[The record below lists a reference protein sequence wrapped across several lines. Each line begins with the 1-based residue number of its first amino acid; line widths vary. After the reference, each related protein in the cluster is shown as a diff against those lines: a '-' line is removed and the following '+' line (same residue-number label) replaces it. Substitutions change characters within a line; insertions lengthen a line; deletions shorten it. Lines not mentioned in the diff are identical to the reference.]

1 MAGESAGDG
10 KGTMSDVPNWG
21 DLMVKLLSYVGEE
34 LDAAKRAD
42 DHVIRM
48 RHLERAQVFL
58 NEANRLAEAKR

>member
-1 MAGESAGDG
+1 
-10 KGTMSDVPNWG
+10 MSDVPNWG